1 MPAMPPYASPV
12 APSLVIQ
19 VIFANDFVG
28 GSAIHPTLI
37 GELVGQALE
46 AIQQGEADQFRY
58 GIQGEGA
65 RPPLLFFLRRLRE
78 GQWEL
83 DAEEHTIGA

>member
-1 MPAMPPYASPV
+1 MPPKTRRV
-12 APSLVIQ
+12 GPSLVIE
-19 VIFANDFVG
+19 VVFVPDFAG
-28 GSAIHPTLI
+28 GSAIHPALI
-37 GELVGQALE
+37 GELVGQALD
-46 AIQQGEADQFRY
+46 AIKQGEADQFRY